1 MMSATMNRVS
11 LYSICRCTRP
21 LLASVLLACLC
32 LGAFGAGSA
41 ERGSQPIAVGDVVP
55 NFKLTDIDGKERSLS
70 DYKEKIVIL
79 EWFNPQ
85 CPYVIDQYTK
95 RALKSFGNDMQ
106 QAGVVYLA
114 INSAAP
120 GNQGAGKE
128 ANIEAR
134 ERFGI
139 HFPILLDED
148 GAVGHMFDAR
158 FTPQMFIIDG
168 KGVLRYAGA
177 IDNAPLGKVNETYP
191 AGKGK
196 ERGQYVN
203 YARQA
208 YDELKADKDVTTP
221 KTKPYGTRVKY

>member
-1 MMSATMNRVS
+1 MNRIS
-11 LYSICRCTRP
+11 PNSIWNHTRP
-21 LLASVLLACLC
+21 LLAAAMLACLC
-32 LGAFGAGSA
+32 IGTVGAASA
-41 ERGSQPIAVGDVVP
+41 ERGFKPIEIGDVVP
-55 NFKLTDIDGKERSLS
+55 NFKLTDIDGKERQLS

-128 ANIEAR
+128 ANVEAR

-158 FTPQMFIIDG
+158 FTPQMFIIDA
-168 KGVLRYAGA
+168 KGILRYAGA

-191 AGKGK
+191 PGKGK
-196 ERGQYVN
+196 QRGEYVN
-203 YARQA
+203 YVKQA
-208 YDELKADKDVTTP
+208 YDELKAEEDVTTP

>member
-1 MMSATMNRVS
+1 MSGAAHHLVS
-11 LYSICRCTRP
+11 RFALP
-21 LLASVLLACLC
+21 LLTLALLAGWCV
-32 LGAFGAGSA
+32 GTRSA
-41 ERGSQPIAVGDVVP
+41 AAQAKPIAVGDVVP
-55 NFKLTDIDGKERSLS
+55 DFTLTGIDGKERKLS
-70 DYKEKIVIL
+70 GYKGKIVIL

-95 RALKSFGNDMQ
+95 RTLKTFGNDMQ

-128 ANIEAR
+128 ANEEAR

-148 GAVGHMFDAR
+148 GTVGHLLDAR
-158 FTPQMFIIDG
+158 FTPQMFIIDA

-177 IDNAPLGKVNETYP
+177 LDNAPLGKVNESYP
-191 AGKGK
+191 LGKGK
-196 ERGQYVN
+196 QRGEYVN
-203 YARQA
+203 YVQQA
-208 YDELKADKDVTTP
+208 YDELRADEDVTTP

>member
-1 MMSATMNRVS
+1 MMSPTMNCLPLKSNRQ
-11 LYSICRCTRP
+11 RTRP
-21 LLASVLLACLC
+21 LLAVMLLAWLC
-32 LGAFGAGSA
+32 VAALGAASA
-41 ERGSQPIAVGDVVP
+41 ERGSKPIEVGEVVP
-55 NFKLTDIDGKERSLS
+55 DFKLTDIDGKERSLS
-70 DYKEKIVIL
+70 DSKGKIVIL

-85 CPYVIDQYTK
+85 CPYVTDQYTK
-95 RALKSFGNDMQ
+95 RALKTFGNDMQ

-128 ANIEAR
+128 ANKEAR

-139 HFPILLDED
+139 RFPILLDED
-148 GAVGHMFDAR
+148 GVVGRMFDAR
-158 FTPQMFIIDG
+158 FTPQMFLIDA
-168 KGVLRYAGA
+168 KGILRYAGA

-191 AGKGK
+191 PGKGK

-208 YDELKADKDVTTP
+208 YDELKADEDVSTP

>member
-1 MMSATMNRVS
+1 MTSTWPISSAIHALR
-11 LYSICRCTRP
+11 
-21 LLASVLLACLC
+21 LLAAVALLALG
-32 LGAFGAGSA
+32 LGAGAEWQSKPV
-41 ERGSQPIAVGDVVP
+41 EVGDVVP
-55 NFKLTDIDGKERSLS
+55 DFKLTDIDGKERSLA
-70 DYKEKIVIL
+70 DCKGKVVLL

-95 RALKSFGNDMQ
+95 RTLKTFGNEMQ

-128 ANIEAR
+128 ANAEAR

-148 GAVGHMFDAR
+148 GAVGRMLDAR
-158 FTPQMFIIDG
+158 FTPHLFIIDA
-168 KGVLRYAGA
+168 KGVLRYSGA
-177 IDNAPLGKVNETYP
+177 IDNAPLGKVNDITYP
-191 AGKGK
+191 PGKNK
-196 ERGQYVN
+196 KRGEYVN
-203 YARQA
+203 YVQQA
-208 YDELKADKDVTTP
+208 YDEVKAGEDVSTP